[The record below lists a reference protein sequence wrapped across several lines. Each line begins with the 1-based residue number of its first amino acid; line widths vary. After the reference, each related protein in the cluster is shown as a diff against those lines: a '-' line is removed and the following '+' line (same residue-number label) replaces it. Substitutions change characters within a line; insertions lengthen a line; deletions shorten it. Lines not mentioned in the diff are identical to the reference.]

1 MRVVS
6 SKDLYSIID
15 TLILK
20 KMKSYKVIGASVSI
34 IDGHDKIYSK
44 GYGFAD
50 KANKIKSNSD
60 TVFKIG
66 SITKVFTATAIMQ
79 LAEQGK
85 IEIDKPVTDYIRE
98 FSVKS
103 RGSDARPI
111 TIRDLLCHHS
121 GLPCDDLQNYF
132 SSDPESFKT
141 VIDYLKGTYLVSP
154 PGMMFY
160 YSNLGS
166 NLLGVIIE
174 KVSEMPFHQY
184 IEKYILKGINM
195 DSSSILAPGE
205 LTTNISKPYHK
216 QKEQIEGVMKYLP
229 SGGIFSTANDM
240 ARFMVAVVNGGKGLF
255 QDENTLN
262 SMFIP
267 QYPDNPFDLN
277 LNNGLGWF
285 IGKPGLDY
293 AGKVI
298 WHDGGT
304 PNYFSL
310 TVMIPERKL
319 GITVLTNSSSGALM
333 NHQITI
339 DILNLLI
346 EEKLGIHPPVVERQK
361 PIKFSKEMFP
371 EIIVRFITLSGLAI
385 VSRKRNKLKARLP
398 SGTFRLHPGK
408 DSWYQPVL
416 LLFGFIPIKL
426 KQLSLIRIG
435 ILKIN
440 LEKFLAIEQLGFQ
453 SLQGREFKTLTT
465 NAKWKE
471 RAGKYHCI
479 NEINPRLETFQ
490 LIYSKNGMYLSC
502 ASDKLGKLKLFLDT
516 INDYEAIIYGIGRY
530 SGETIYY
537 DQNSIK
543 VFGLEFKKG
552 KNKTLRHNLPL

>member
-1 MRVVS
+1 MVS
-6 SKDLYSIID
+6 NKDLYSIID
-15 TLILK
+15 TLIIK

-34 IDGHDKIYSK
+34 IYGHDKIYSK

-50 KANKIKSNSD
+50 KANKIKTNSD

-85 IEIDKPVTDYIRE
+85 IEIDRPVIDYISE

-103 RGSDARPI
+103 RSSDARPI

-154 PGMMFY
+154 PGKMFY

-166 NLLGVIIE
+166 NLFGVIIE

-195 DSSSILAPGE
+195 DSSSILAPEE

-240 ARFMVAVVNGGKGLF
+240 ARFMVAVVNGGEGLF
-255 QDENTLN
+255 RDENTLD

-267 QYPDNPFDLN
+267 QYPENPFDLN

-346 EEKLGIHPPVVERQK
+346 EEKLGIHPLVVERQK
-361 PIKFSKEMFP
+361 PIKLSNEMFP

-385 VSRKRNKLKARLP
+385 VSRKGNKLKARLP
-398 SGTFRLHPGK
+398 SGTFRLYPGK

-453 SLQGREFKTLTT
+453 SLQGREFKTLNT

-479 NEINPRLETFQ
+479 NEINPRLENFQ
-490 LIYSKNGMYLSC
+490 LIYSKNGIYLSC

-516 INDYEAIIYGIGRY
+516 INDSEAIIYGIGRY

-552 KNKTLRHNLPL
+552 NIKH